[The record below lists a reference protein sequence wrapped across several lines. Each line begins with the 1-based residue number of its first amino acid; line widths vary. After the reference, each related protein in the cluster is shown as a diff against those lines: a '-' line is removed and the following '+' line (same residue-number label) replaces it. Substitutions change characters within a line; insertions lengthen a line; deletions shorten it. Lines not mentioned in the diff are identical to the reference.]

1 MGSKPVANIPDGK
14 IPIWLDCD
22 PGHDDAFALLLISHH
37 PRLHALGA
45 STVYG
50 NSSLNH
56 TTCNTLSLLTAFRS
70 THISVHPGAANPL
83 CRPSISAPD
92 IHGVSGID
100 GTSLLPK
107 SVTHASK
114 VSAVPAMA
122 RAIFDT
128 PSGSAWIIA
137 TGALTNIAHL
147 LRAYPKVATWVAG
160 VSIMGGAVGDSFT
173 SAKMGH
179 VDKIDQIGNISRWAE
194 FNILADPEA
203 AQEVLSCS
211 LLQGKIILIPLDVTH
226 LVIATEDVRQSL
238 LWGKCSREKMNGNER
253 IIKKPNHLRQ
263 MMFELLNFFADTYA
277 ESFGFTSGP
286 PLHDPV
292 AVAVLLSDEI
302 SFTYKF
308 HDKSSKPVEEQF
320 EVTVMTNGSF
330 ADAKAGSHTGR
341 TLVKLLQPGELGV
354 RIPRDLDI
362 EAFWSTVENCLT
374 RALESCEFIQSQI

>member
-56 TTCNTLSLLTAFRS
+56 TTCNTLSPLTAFRS

-100 GTSLLPK
+100 GTSFLPK

-137 TGALTNIAHL
+137 TGALTIIAHL
-147 LRAYPKVATWVAG
+147 LRAYPKVTTWVAG
-160 VSIMGGAVGDSFT
+160 VSVMGGAVGDSFT

-179 VDKIDQIGNISRWAE
+179 VDKIDQIGNISKWAE

-211 LLQGKIILIPLDVTH
+211 LLQGKIILIPLELTH

-286 PLHDPV
+286 P
-292 AVAVLLSDEI
+292 
-302 SFTYKF
+302 
-308 HDKSSKPVEEQF
+308 
-320 EVTVMTNGSF
+320 
-330 ADAKAGSHTGR
+330 
-341 TLVKLLQPGELGV
+341 
-354 RIPRDLDI
+354 
-362 EAFWSTVENCLT
+362 
-374 RALESCEFIQSQI
+374 